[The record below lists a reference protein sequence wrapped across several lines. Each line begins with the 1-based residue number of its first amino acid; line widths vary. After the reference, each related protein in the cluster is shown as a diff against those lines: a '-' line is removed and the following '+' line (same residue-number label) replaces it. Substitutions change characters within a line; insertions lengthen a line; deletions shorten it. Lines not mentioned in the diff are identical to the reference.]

1 MTATFEWGVQLL
13 RPLSPEQAQALGR
26 RGLDRVAV
34 HLPWRWWEMHKGVR
48 DTQTT
53 DWFLGPLREQKLPLL
68 GILGPAM
75 PHLLPDHALAVD
87 EDGWI
92 ARFSQS
98 CAEAVDLFPDIDV
111 FRIEG
116 ELNAAALE
124 RRVTRRPHGRAR
136 PDPAMAAELLRAATT
151 AVRTAR
157 PEASIQI
164 TVHAGIPGWRR
175 HLRRWKQ
182 AGVTFDR
189 LGLVLQPSLLLPDP
203 EMARR
208 VGEAVSQ
215 AQEVVGSEVAVE
227 IAKIGY
233 PTTGRRFTPRGQREF
248 LVIAAEEA
256 RAAGAAG
263 LTWWALRDQAHHD
276 PMLGYWTPAQQRA
289 YGLLYY
295 DGTPKPAADELRVL
309 ATGDRFG
316 GGTTA

>member
-124 RRVTRRPHGRAR
+124 RRVTRRRQGRAWR
-136 PDPAMAAELLRAATT
+136 DPAMAAELLRAATT